1 MLSNIL
7 LIILNINVFLIML
20 IMLAIYGKAN
30 EIIERAANKEQAIID
45 LITGFI
51 KGFTERKGGK

>member
-1 MLSNIL
+1 MLTNIM

-30 EIIERAANKEQAIID
+30 DIIERKEKQSQA
-45 LITGFI
+45 LIELVTGFI
-51 KGFTERKGGK
+51 KGFTERKGGE

>member
-1 MLSNIL
+1 
-7 LIILNINVFLIML
+7 
-20 IMLAIYGKAN
+20 MLAIYGKAN

>member
-7 LIILNINVFLIML
+7 LIILNINVFLTML

-30 EIIERAANKEQAIID
+30 DIIERAINKEQAID

>member
-20 IMLAIYGKAN
+20 IMLAIYGKTN
-30 EIIERAANKEQAIID
+30 EIIERATNKEQAIID

-51 KGFTERKGGK
+51 KGFTERKGGE

>member
-30 EIIERAANKEQAIID
+30 EIIERATNKEQAIID

-51 KGFTERKGGK
+51 KGFTERKGGE

>member
-20 IMLAIYGKAN
+20 IVLAIYGKAN
-30 EIIERAANKEQAIID
+30 DIIERAANKEQAIID

-51 KGFTERKGGK
+51 KGFTERKGGE

>member
-30 EIIERAANKEQAIID
+30 DIIERAVNKEQAIID

-51 KGFTERKGGK
+51 KGFTERKGGE

>member
-51 KGFTERKGGK
+51 KGFTERKGGE

>member
-1 MLSNIL
+1 
-7 LIILNINVFLIML
+7 ML

-30 EIIERAANKEQAIID
+30 DIIERVVNKEAIID

-51 KGFTERKGGK
+51 KGFTERKGGE

>member
-30 EIIERAANKEQAIID
+30 DIIERAANKEQAIID

-51 KGFTERKGGK
+51 KGFTERKGGE